1 VSFTGSVQPIAPVA
15 RPETYRVLGFLLTGL
30 LLGAVS
36 LALLLGG
43 WAIAVAISFTPLVI
57 PVLIGIAAVT
67 RMLATAERALAK
79 HLLGVALEPR
89 APTRAE
95 GFWGRGWA
103 MLTDRA
109 MWKEQAY
116 LLLRFFIGV
125 VALAPLAW
133 AVQSIIAP
141 LTYRWGADSG
151 FWQPDTLSEAL
162 IPCAVGVVVLL
173 LALQLMPIAG
183 ALSRRLAW
191 KLLSGDHAP
200 RRTPAETRA
209 ARRRALA
216 VHAALTIGAG
226 VVLVVVWATTTQ
238 GYFWPVWAL
247 LPLGMALAIHAWV
260 MLVLERPG
268 IRQRTGGSEALA
280 AHLGVSVALWGFLVA
295 VWALTGHGYFWP
307 IWPLLGFA
315 VLLIFHAVVLFGR
328 HKHRID
334 VLETSRAG
342 AVDVQEADLRRIER
356 DLHDGAQARLVA
368 LGMNIGMA
376 EQKLQADPESARELL
391 AEARRGAQ
399 EALEELRD
407 LARGI
412 HPPVLTDRGLEAA
425 VAALV
430 ADSPMHTTL
439 TVDVPERPAAAV
451 ETAAYFVVAE
461 AVANA
466 GKHAQAAQLDIRL
479 GRTGDVLTVEVVD
492 DGRGGADPSG
502 DGLSGLRR
510 RVDAL
515 DGTLNVTS
523 PEGGP
528 TTIRAELPCGS

>member
-1 VSFTGSVQPIAPVA
+1 VRAVQPFAAVA
-15 RPETYRVLGFLLTGL
+15 RPETSRVLGFLLAGIV
-30 LLGAVS
+30 LGAVS
-36 LALLLGG
+36 LALLLAG
-43 WAIAVAISFTPLVI
+43 WGIAVVVSFTPLVV

-67 RMLATAERALAK
+67 RMLATAERGLAK
-79 HLLGVALEPR
+79 HLLGVLLEPR
-89 APTRAE
+89 APIRAE

-103 MLTDRA
+103 VLTDRA

-116 LLLRFFIGV
+116 LVLRFFIAM
-125 VALAPLAW
+125 VALAPLSW
-133 AVQSIIAP
+133 AVQAIIAP
-141 LTYRWGADSG
+141 LTYRWGADYG

-173 LALQLMPIAG
+173 LALQLVLLAG

-191 KLLSGDHAP
+191 RLLAGDGAAQ
-200 RRTPAETRA
+200 RTPAQVRA

-216 VHAALTIGAG
+216 VHAVLTVG
-226 VVLVVVWATTTQ
+226 VSTLLVVIWATTTQ
-238 GYFWPVWAL
+238 GYFWPGWVL
-247 LPLGMALAIHAWV
+247 LPLGLALAIHVWV
-260 MLVLERPG
+260 MLVLERPS

-280 AHLGVSVALWGFLVA
+280 AHVGISVALWGFLVG
-295 VWALTGHGYFWP
+295 VWALAGRGYFWP

-315 VLLIFHAVVLFGR
+315 ALVAVHAVVLFGR

-368 LGMNIGMA
+368 LGMSIGMA
-376 EQKLQADPESARELL
+376 EQKLKADPESARELL

-430 ADSPMHTTL
+430 ADSPLHTTL

-461 AVANA
+461 ALANA
-466 GKHAQAAQLDIRL
+466 GKHAGASRLEVRIRRAGGEL
-479 GRTGDVLTVEVVD
+479 VVEIAD
-492 DGRGGADPSG
+492 DGNGGADPAG
-502 DGLSGLRR
+502 KGLTGLRR
-510 RVDAL
+510 RVEAL
-515 DGTLNVTS
+515 DGTLQVAS
-523 PEGGP
+523 PAGGP
-528 TTIRAELPCGS
+528 TTVRAVMPCEW

>member
-1 VSFTGSVQPIAPVA
+1 MLAVQPFAAVA
-15 RPETYRVLGFLLTGL
+15 RPETYRTFLFLLAGIV
-30 LLGAVS
+30 LGAVS

-43 WAIAVAISFTPLVI
+43 WAIAVVVSFTPLVV
-57 PVLIGIAAVT
+57 PVLIGIGAIT
-67 RMLATAERALAK
+67 RMLAAAERALAK
-79 HLLGVALEPR
+79 ELLGIEVEPPARPR
-89 APTRAE
+89 AV

-103 MLTDRA
+103 VLTDRA

-116 LLLRFFIGV
+116 LVLRFFIGV
-125 VALAPLAW
+125 VALVPLSW
-133 AVQSIIAP
+133 AVQAIIAP
-141 LTYRWGADSG
+141 LTYRWGADYG
-151 FWQPDTLSEAL
+151 FWQPDTLPEAL

-173 LALQLMPIAG
+173 LTLQLVLLAG

-191 KLLSGDHAP
+191 RLLAGEGAA
-200 RRTPAETRA
+200 RRTPAQVRA
-209 ARRRALA
+209 TRRRALV
-216 VHAALTIGAG
+216 VHAVLTVG
-226 VVLVVVWATTTQ
+226 VSTLLVVIWATTTQ
-238 GYFWPVWAL
+238 GYFWPGWVL
-247 LPLGMALAIHAWV
+247 LPLGLALAIHVWV
-260 MLVLERPG
+260 TLVLERPG

-280 AHLGVSVALWGFLVA
+280 AHVGISVALWGFLVG
-295 VWALTGHGYFWP
+295 VWALAGRDYFWP

-315 VLLIFHAVVLFGR
+315 ALVAVHAVVLFGR

-334 VLETSRAG
+334 ALETSRAG

-430 ADSPMHTTL
+430 ADSPLHTTL
-439 TVDVPERPAAAV
+439 MVDVSERPPAAV

-461 AVANA
+461 ALANA
-466 GKHAQAAQLDIRL
+466 GKHAQAAKLDIRL

-502 DGLSGLRR
+502 DGLAGLGQ

-515 DGTLNVTS
+515 DGTLHVTS

-528 TTIRAELPCGS
+528 TTVRAELPCGS